1 MGGLLTC
8 AARPLPQLP
17 PNLRALYT
25 TRKAAKAS
33 RELGPAAGASA
44 TLAGNTLTVTSGG
57 TSESSVLDAAYTAP
71 GSDPQLFKVV
81 GYSDD
86 TGTLRA
92 AKRQSNK
99 G

>member
-1 MGGLLTC
+1 
-8 AARPLPQLP
+8 
-17 PNLRALYT
+17 LYT
-25 TRKAAKAS
+25 TTRAAKAS

-44 TLAGNTLTVTSGG
+44 TLDGNALTVTSGG
-57 TSESSVLDAAYTAP
+57 TSESFVLDAAYTAP